1 MRTATMAV
9 LGAVFAAGQA
19 LASGPA
25 APPPF
30 TLVDLTGA
38 YAAFYDRTQGMAARA
53 RVEALKAEFAPLFPG
68 FYDAERVRAFATPER
83 YEVMIARSFGE
94 FADLR
99 PRYERTAAS
108 FATMLAPARDD
119 FARRF
124 PDLAPLGEVHLVHS
138 LGEMDG
144 GLRTIGGRRYFVF
157 GADVMARLYTPGDE
171 RPFFQHELFHV
182 YHRQFFGECR
192 AVWCALWSEGL
203 AVYVS
208 EQLNPGATDAQLGLV
223 VPRPIRP
230 EVDADRARAVCAV
243 HARFDSE
250 RPEDYAPLF
259 YGQAH
264 LAGLPPRFAYY
275 VGYLVAREAARTR
288 SLHQLAHLAV
298 DDARP
303 LVAAALAALAGCA
316 APAAG

>member
-1 MRTATMAV
+1 
-9 LGAVFAAGQA
+9 
-19 LASGPA
+19 
-25 APPPF
+25 
-30 TLVDLTGA
+30 
-38 YAAFYDRTQGMAARA
+38 
-53 RVEALKAEFAPLFPG
+53 
-68 FYDAERVRAFATPER
+68 
-83 YEVMIARSFGE
+83 MIARSFGE

-124 PDLAPLGEVHLVHS
+124 PDLAPIGEVHLVHS

-144 GLRTIGGRRYFVF
+144 GLRTIGGRRHLVF
-157 GADVMARLYTPGDE
+157 GADVMARLYAPGDE

-275 VGYLVAREAARTR
+275 VGYLAAREAARTR
-288 SLHQLAHLAV
+288 SLQELAQLGA
-298 DDARP
+298 DEARP
-303 LVAAALAALAGCA
+303 VVAAALATLAECA
-316 APAAG
+316 EAAGR